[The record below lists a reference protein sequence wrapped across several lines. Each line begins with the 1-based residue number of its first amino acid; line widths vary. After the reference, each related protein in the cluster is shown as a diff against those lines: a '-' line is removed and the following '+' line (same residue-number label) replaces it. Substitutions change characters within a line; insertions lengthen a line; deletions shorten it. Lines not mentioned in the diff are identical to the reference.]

1 MEDKLI
7 IEQINNQKSK
17 IIEERRHLHKLAEV
31 SAKEFKTSAY
41 LKEEVRKLGLPIV
54 EVEGTGFFAIL
65 DTGKAGKSLGL
76 RTDIDALPICES
88 KNNLKNPRLVL
99 SDDPNV
105 FHACG
110 HDGHMATLLASMR
123 ILVKNKDKLKGKI
136 YFIFEEGEESGSGIF
151 PMIDGLKNENIDAF
165 YGNHLASFLKTGEI
179 SFHPGPIMAGFI
191 MVDFTVKGV
200 GGHSSRPDKAIS
212 PIFAQAAIIQS
223 LASAWVNRLDPTK
236 TVTLGLSTI
245 HGGSAHNVIA
255 SEVRVDGTLRY
266 FDWDEVER
274 AIEQIQIVGENVAR
288 AHACE
293 FINRTASEIFSPVIN
308 DEKLALLMKEA
319 VVPYFGENIKED
331 TTWFASESFEAY
343 GKLAPSLFALVGSAN
358 EEKGTGAQHHTPEF
372 DIDEDS
378 INHAIFAMVK
388 FATSFLEA

>member
-1 MEDKLI
+1 MDDKLI
-7 IEQINNQKSK
+7 IDEINVNREK
-17 IIEERRHLHKLAEV
+17 IREERRHLHKIAEV
-31 SAKEFKTSAY
+31 SSKEFKTSAY
-41 LKEEVRKLGLPIV
+41 LKEEVKKLGLPLV
-54 EVEGTGFFAIL
+54 EVEGTGFYAIL
-65 DTGKAGKSLGL
+65 DTGRPGKSLGL
-76 RTDIDALPICES
+76 RADIDALPISEC
-88 KNNLKNPRLVL
+88 KNNLKKPRVVL

-110 HDGHMATLLASMR
+110 HDGHMATLLSSMR
-123 ILVKNKDKLKGKI
+123 ILFKNKDKLKGKI
-136 YFIFEEGEESGSGIF
+136 YFIFEEGEETGSGIF
-151 PMIDGLKNENIDAF
+151 HMIDGLENENIDAF
-165 YGNHLASFLKTGEI
+165 YGNHLVSFLKTGEI

-266 FDWDEVER
+266 FDRDEVER
-274 AIEQIQIVGENVAR
+274 AIEQIQIIGENVAR
-288 AHACE
+288 ANGCE
-293 FINRTASEIFSPVIN
+293 FINRTDEEGFSPTIN
-308 DEKLALLMKEA
+308 DNKLAVLMKEA
-319 VVPYFGENIKED
+319 VGPYFGENIKD
-331 TTWFASESFEAY
+331 DAKWFASESFGVY

-358 EEKGTGAQHHTPEF
+358 EEKGTGAEHHTPEF